1 MSAKETHPQPGV
13 PLVMLS
19 FRHRD
24 RLAVTL
30 EELGERVIAAR
41 QSKAIVSRF
50 EAAGASIAI
59 IDARD
64 APLEA
69 LQGAEMLGPVIAEKR
84 GAMILLLPKIDG
96 DMLPAFEHAGI
107 THFLMAPFRSAELA
121 SCLRLVRRSLIR
133 GNKRTRASDSEGV
146 RAVADVTQAVEQNQ
160 ISILYQP
167 QFEAFTNRFIGAE
180 ALARWRHPE
189 WGLRGGDVLMAEA
202 ELAGMQHQAS
212 LAIRE
217 QVCADLAAW
226 PKELAHIG
234 VSLNIIADDL
244 LDSDFASHFLA
255 LLDRYAIAPSRMTL
269 EITEGSFVR
278 NYEQASDIL
287 VALREAG
294 VKIAVD
300 DFGTGYSSLSHLKS
314 LPVDY
319 LKIDSGLS
327 RDISGEGRER
337 IVVQAVI
344 DLAHS
349 LRLDVVA
356 EGVETEEQLA
366 LLTEQGCRYWQGF
379 LKSGAVETAK
389 LLQFL

>member
-1 MSAKETHPQPGV
+1 MPISESLLQPDAPV
-13 PLVMLS
+13 VMLS

-24 RLAVTL
+24 RLALTL
-30 EELGERVIAAR
+30 EELGEKVVAAR
-41 QSKAIVSRF
+41 QSGAIVERF
-50 EAAGASIAI
+50 EAAGAAIAI

-64 APLEA
+64 AALEA
-69 LQGAEMLGPVIAEKR
+69 LQGAEMLGPIVAEKR

-107 THFLMAPFRSAELA
+107 THFLMAPFRNAELA
-121 SCLRLVRRSLIR
+121 SCLRLARRSFMR
-133 GNKRTRASDSEGV
+133 GDKRTRASDGKRA
-146 RAVADVTQAVEQNQ
+146 RAVADVEKAVDQGQ
-160 ISILYQP
+160 IGILYQP
-167 QFEAFTNRFIGAE
+167 QFEAFTNRFVGAE
-180 ALARWRHPE
+180 ALARWHHPE
-189 WGLRGGDVLMAEA
+189 LGTRGGDALMAEA
-202 ELAGMQHQAS
+202 ELAGQQQQVS
-212 LAIRE
+212 RIIRE
-217 QVCADLAAW
+217 QVCADLAVW
-226 PKELAHIG
+226 PRELSHIG

-244 LDSDFASHFLA
+244 LDNGFAGKFLE
-255 LLDRYAIAPSRMTL
+255 LLNRYAIAPSRMTL

-278 NYEQASDIL
+278 NYEQASDVLI
-287 VALREAG
+287 ALREAG

-349 LRLDVVA
+349 LRLDVIA

-379 LKSGAVETAK
+379 LKSSAVETSK